1 MPSLAD
7 LNVLTM
13 TPSDYALVRLGVS
26 DPVRVGML
34 GTSPDILE
42 SLDRGFPAVRER
54 LAGIELTQGAALAV
68 FHGVPDL
75 AVGPD
80 GLNYTVPRDAFIH
93 TDARAVVRLLARQ
106 VDGQELPAWISFDG
120 NTGLFHGRP
129 AAGEGMPHLDVE
141 LIARDN
147 AGREARTRFS
157 IDDAQRSGLARLET
171 GEPGF
176 EVARL
181 SPEQLAMAPGR
192 SGELLVPYVPIRDQR
207 HLAGRPLD
215 FRVPGDAFAHTNP
228 HAVVR
233 LSATLASGEPLPSWL
248 AFDRVGG
255 RFSGTPPDDFGG
267 TLDVRIVARDDH
279 GLEAVTHVKLS
290 FVRSP
295 VRTAG
300 GVDHAQ
306 VEPAKRSAP
315 SFGDQLRQLRQ
326 PAGEHAVVD
335 RALATRPASDSG
347 AKNGGLARAHRV

>member
-1 MPSLAD
+1 
-7 LNVLTM
+7 
-13 TPSDYALVRLGVS
+13 
-26 DPVRVGML
+26 
-34 GTSPDILE
+34 
-42 SLDRGFPAVRER
+42 
-54 LAGIELTQGAALAV
+54 
-68 FHGVPDL
+68 
-75 AVGPD
+75 
-80 GLNYTVPRDAFIH
+80 
-93 TDARAVVRLLARQ
+93 
-106 VDGQELPAWISFDG
+106 
-120 NTGLFHGRP
+120 
-129 AAGEGMPHLDVE
+129 MPHLDVE

-157 IDDAQRSGLARLET
+157 IDARRSGLARLET

-176 EVARL
+176 EVALL
-181 SPEQLAMAPGR
+181 SPEQLAAAAGR
-192 SGELLVPYVPIRDQR
+192 NGDLLVPYVPIRDQR
-207 HLAGRPLD
+207 HASGQPLD
-215 FRVPGDAFAHTNP
+215 FRVPGDAFAHTDP

-233 LSATLASGEPLPSWL
+233 LSATLASGEPLPAWL

-306 VEPAKRSAP
+306 VEPARRGAP